1 MLFIATDMANAIII
15 FSKHI
20 SPLMV
25 EEAFAIPIYSINIGT
40 PFEKIII
47 AILMPMPSSPH
58 TTIRGMIPK
67 VRLI

>member
-1 MLFIATDMANAIII
+1 MTYVGVGYLVKSHKDGGKMLFMATDMANAIII

-40 PFEKIII
+40 P
-47 AILMPMPSSPH
+47 L
-58 TTIRGMIPK
+58 R
-67 VRLI
+67 R